1 MASQRVFQLGL
12 RRAAAPSFKIQPA
25 GRTIQKRYVFGDL
38 PAQLPKMPSVEL
50 RSGRLLRE

>member
-25 GRTIQKRYVFGDL
+25 GRTIQKRYVFSNL
-38 PAQLPKMPSVEL
+38 SAQLPKMPSVESYSRML
-50 RSGRLLRE
+50 QRE